1 MNAKTLGVLSIATV
15 ALAGGAF
22 LMTRK
27 PEAPVATT
35 NDKKTKLFDGL
46 TTKLSSVTT
55 IEMKDDKRTLVLRR
69 ADGKSPWTVADR
81 FDYPAMQDQ
90 VNSTLVTLASM
101 TILEEKTS
109 KPERYS
115 RIGVEDPSA
124 AGSTGKLVTLKDSSG
139 AVVASVIIG
148 TTGEAGAPT
157 SSDRSAVHVRKA
169 GEASSYLVNG
179 SVRPDADPMSCIER
193 TILQLDRN
201 RIKTVNVTRIDDPLF
216 SADDPAKTNVLDI
229 YRDTEKD
236 LNFKVKNLPPGRTLR
251 HEGAGD
257 QPASVL
263 GYLYI
268 EDVRPVDQV
277 DFNKIEAAAGPVKAD
292 TKNPPVRSTS
302 KFVTFDGLVI
312 TLKTTKQDG
321 KHWLALSAAFDPA
334 EVVPVPP
341 APEVKPGEKAPEQP
355 KRKSADEVKKEA
367 DDLNAKLGKW
377 AYAVP
382 EYSMSQLA
390 ARVGDLLAD
399 PPAKPEQPGPPAG
412 TPTAPG
418 IQPIEPIPQ
427 DGGGILTPETPK

>member
-27 PEAPVATT
+27 PETPIAMPG
-35 NDKKTKLFDGL
+35 DKQAKLFEGL
-46 TTKLSSVTT
+46 AGKLASVTT
-55 IEMKDDKRTLVLRR
+55 IEMKDDKRTLTLHR
-69 ADGKSPWTVADR
+69 ADAKSPWTVADR
-81 FDYPAMQDQ
+81 FDYPAVDRA
-90 VNSTLVTLASM
+90 SGILVTLASM
-101 TILEEKTS
+101 SIIEEKTS

-115 RIGVEDPSA
+115 RIGVEDPSV
-124 AGSTGKLVTLKDSSG
+124 AGSTGKLVTLKDATG
-139 AVVASVIIG
+139 AVVASLIVG
-148 TTGEAGAPT
+148 NSGEAGAPV
-157 SSDRSAVHVRKA
+157 SGDRSAIHVRRA
-169 GEASSYLVNG
+169 GEAPSYLVTG
-179 SVRPDADPMSCIER
+179 SIQADTDPMSWVER

-229 YRDTEKD
+229 FRDTEKD
-236 LNFKVKNLPPGRTLR
+236 VNFKVKNLPPGRTLKF
-251 HEGAGD
+251 EGAGD

-268 EDVRPVDQV
+268 EDAKPADQV
-277 DFNKIEAAAGPVKAD
+277 DFTKIEAATSPVKAD
-292 TKNPPVRSTS
+292 PKNPPVRSTS

-355 KRKSADEVKKEA
+355 KRNTADEVKKEA
-367 DDLNAKLGKW
+367 DDINAKLGKW

-390 ARVGDLLAD
+390 ARLGDLLAD
-399 PPAKPEQPGPPAG
+399 PPAKPEQPGPPVG
-412 TPTAPG
+412 NPG
-418 IQPIEPIPQ
+418 AQPIEPIP